1 MNFTRE
7 PIIETIITPRDGFKL
22 LLRANRGEK
31 EFNVDAVEVV
41 NFGNALFFR
50 STERPKSFLVP
61 VAEYEVVE
69 TRETRVVLKN
79 ASVDKSV
86 KIAGGKD
93 PKEEKEEKEDSS
105 KDPKKRERRRTR
117 RRRPSAEEAPEC
129 EQPTK
134 VFTGL
139 IPPPTN
145 LISDTIRKEEPDLFK
160 DQLGEGETK
169 KAPTEEAKQETD
181 LTPEKEKGQ
190 PDLPMEDHSD
200 KAIPVIAPPP
210 MPTEES

>member
-7 PIIETIITPRDGFKL
+7 PIIETIITPRDGFKIM
-22 LLRANRGEK
+22 LRANRGDK

-50 STERPKSFLVP
+50 STERPKSFLLP

-69 TRETRVVLKN
+69 MRETRVVLKN

-86 KIAGGKD
+86 KIAGGKE
-93 PKEEKEEKEDSS
+93 PKETKEEKEDPS

-117 RRRPSAEEAPEC
+117 RRRPSTEETPEG
-129 EQPTK
+129 EPTK

-145 LISDTIRKEEPDLFK
+145 LISDSIPQDPDLFK
-160 DQLGEGETK
+160 DQLGEGK
-169 KAPTEEAKQETD
+169 KKEAPPEEPKQETD

-210 MPTEES
+210 MPTEDS

>member
-1 MNFTRE
+1 M
-7 PIIETIITPRDGFKL
+7 IETIITPRDGFKL
-22 LLRANRGEK
+22 ILRANRGDK

-50 STERPKSFLVP
+50 STERPKSFLLP

-86 KIAGGKD
+86 KIAGGKEA
-93 PKEEKEEKEDSS
+93 KEEKEPAPKEA
-105 KDPKKRERRRTR
+105 KKRERRRTR
-117 RRRPSAEEAPEC
+117 RRRGSATEETAEG
-129 EQPTK
+129 EAAPTK

-139 IPPPTN
+139 IPPPSN
-145 LISDTIRKEEPDLFK
+145 LISEEEKPKEPDLFK

-169 KAPTEEAKQETD
+169 KEEQPKKEAKPDE
-181 LTPEKEKGQ
+181 LTPEKEQGQ
-190 PDLPMEDHSD
+190 PPLPPFDHSD

-210 MPTEES
+210 MPNEEE